1 MNLHSNTKSYKG
13 EAVKNR
19 SLRLLD
25 YPEILSDLS
34 NFSTFDRS
42 KVMVM
47 NMKPSYHKEEVP
59 DLIQKTSEGRFL
71 LEKVQKIGAYRIL
84 YLLGKKEE
92 QKQFG

>member
-47 NMKPSYHKEEVP
+47 NMKPSYHKEEVT
-59 DLIQKTSEGRFL
+59 DLFENFRRKVSVGKGR
-71 LEKVQKIGAYRIL
+71 KP
-84 YLLGKKEE
+84 
-92 QKQFG
+92 